1 MRSVEKTPSERTIA
15 PVAKTA
21 TIGSGAPAVEIA
33 AVEIATG
40 VAIGVAM
47 GVAMGVGDWAARVVT
62 PSSSPI
68 RMERESCISV

>member
-1 MRSVEKTPSERTIA
+1 MRSVEKTPSERTTA

-21 TIGSGAPAVEIA
+21 TIGSGVPAVEIAAVEIA

-40 VAIGVAM
+40 VAI
-47 GVAMGVGDWAARVVT
+47 GVGDWAARVVT

-68 RMERESCISV
+68 RMETESCISV

>member
-15 PVAKTA
+15 PEAKTA
-21 TIGSGAPAVEIA
+21 TIGSGVPAVEIAAGVA

-40 VAIGVAM
+40 VATGVAI
-47 GVAMGVGDWAARVVT
+47 GVGDWAARVVT

-68 RMERESCISV
+68 RMETESCISV